1 MCRKFL
7 RLLCTGANAP
17 KKGIE
22 NMSGMS
28 PEDERAV
35 KNAIFS
41 ARQAV
46 EGAANRTP
54 PGMMQEIQIPSA
66 QVPLPSRGLVYPV
79 DSPLHKQEF
88 VDIKAMTAQEE
99 DILMSRALIKKGTV
113 INELIR
119 SCLLTPGVLV
129 NDMLAGDRNALM
141 VAIRITGYGPEY
153 TPVVQCPSCEQKTEY
168 PIDLSNLDI
177 KPLEIAPVETG
188 VNRFAFRLPVSSREV
203 NFRFLTGKDEEEI
216 AAIVEAKKKKGIA
229 VDSVITTRLISAIV
243 SIDGNTDRNFV
254 AKQIPYLSARDSL
267 ALRKYMEKHEPGID
281 MRCDFECPNCGHSEE
296 VALPMGA
303 SFFWPNS

>member
-1 MCRKFL
+1 
-7 RLLCTGANAP
+7 
-17 KKGIE
+17 
-22 NMSGMS
+22 MSEMS
-28 PEDERAV
+28 PEDDRAV
-35 KNAIFS
+35 RNAIFA

-46 EGAANRTP
+46 EGGAQHGARGVQVP
-54 PGMMQEIQIPSA
+54 VPMQEIEIPSA

-79 DSPLHKQEF
+79 DSPLHGKES
-88 VDIKAMTAQEE
+88 VDIKGMTTQEE

-119 SCLLTPGVLV
+119 ACLLTPGVAV

-177 KPLEIAPVETG
+177 KPLELEPVSPG
-188 VNRFAFRLPVSSREV
+188 QNRFSFLLPVSKKNV
-203 NFRFLTGKDEEEI
+203 VFRFLTGKDEEEI
-216 AAIVEAKKKKGIA
+216 ANIIETKKKKGLA
-229 VDSVITTRLISAIV
+229 VDSVITTRLISCIV
-243 SIDGNTDRNFV
+243 SINGNEDRGAI
-254 AKQIPYLSARDSL
+254 AKQITYLPARDSL
-267 ALRKYMEKHEPGID
+267 TLRKYMELHEPGID
-281 MRCDFECPNCGHSEE
+281 MRCQFECPNCGHTEE
-296 VALPMGA
+296 VAVPMGP